1 LKFAAALGIG
11 SWTDGA
17 NQRGCAKSAGPPDL
31 DCWETG
37 GSFALMDSETGLF
50 LNAAAG
56 YGRDR
61 NVATLYGNVAG
72 VDDDETF
79 AYLVA
84 GIERQW
90 FAPLGKTTLFGQY
103 WHKDVGAGVYYTGAR
118 VDATGLG
125 AEAFISDADVSI
137 YGLSLV
143 QTLAEGVDV
152 YASLNRV
159 ETEVRTSAT
168 GAAAG
173 SVTTKIAP
181 FDFLL
186 AGMSVRF

>member
-1 LKFAAALGIG
+1 
-11 SWTDGA
+11 
-17 NQRGCAKSAGPPDL
+17 
-31 DCWETG
+31 
-37 GSFALMDSETGLF
+37 
-50 LNAAAG
+50 
-56 YGRDR
+56 
-61 NVATLYGNVAG
+61 
-72 VDDDETF
+72 
-79 AYLVA
+79 
-84 GIERQW
+84 
-90 FAPLGKTTLFGQY
+90 
-103 WHKDVGAGVYYTGAR
+103 
-118 VDATGLG
+118 
-125 AEAFISDADVSI
+125 
-137 YGLSLV
+137 V